1 MALFERL
8 RKAIRQN
15 INDLIQKSDDPTE
28 SLDRLIVDM
37 NNQMVDAK
45 RQVATA
51 MADEKRLHR
60 QVENHERLMKEWDD
74 RAMTAL
80 QAGKEQLAKE
90 ALVRREREKGYHD
103 QLKQQWEQQH
113 QAVEQLKVAM
123 RGLQD
128 KLDEARRKKNLL
140 VTRAKRAEAQRKIQE
155 VMTGL
160 SDTSAFDQFEEMS
173 EKIERMEAENEAL
186 LELDSMTQ
194 EQDIEKQFQELEQPD
209 TDRLLADLKTR
220 MGLPGS
226 DNTGDTGSDSSASGA
241 QHGAGSHD
249 DGDYTVSESTSDE
262 DLSEAQTDDL
272 KRFIDNDEDVN

>member
-8 RKAIRQN
+8 RKAIKQN
-15 INDLIQKSDDPTE
+15 INELVRKSDDPAE
-28 SLDRLIVDM
+28 DLDRLIVDM
-37 NNQMVDAK
+37 NGQMVDAK

-90 ALVRREREKGYHD
+90 ALIRREREKGYYD
-103 QLKQQWEQQH
+103 QLKHQWEQQH

-160 SDTSAFDQFEEMS
+160 SDTSAFDKFEEMS
-173 EKIERMEAENEAL
+173 AKIERMEAENEAL
-186 LELDSMTQ
+186 LELDSMTR
-194 EQDIEKQFQELEQPD
+194 EDDIEKQFRELEQPD
-209 TDRLLADLKTR
+209 TDRLLSDLKQR
-220 MGLPGS
+220 MGLP
-226 DNTGDTGSDSSASGA
+226 DSSGNAPESS
-241 QHGAGSHD
+241 AGPKND
-249 DGDYTVSESTSDE
+249 NDDYTVTDSTSDE
-262 DLSEAQTDDL
+262 DLSDAQTDDL
-272 KRFIDNDEDVN
+272 KRFIDKEEDDN